1 MKEVTLKAKDGLML
15 SVAVFEVKTPKA
27 MIQIIH
33 GAKEHKERYYG
44 FAEYLNKMGYA
55 VIISD
60 NRGHGKSVNASYPL
74 GHIDSIDQLV
84 EDQHLVSLYMKAH
97 YSSIRKLVI
106 LGHSLGSTIARAYL
120 QKYEG
125 EVAKVVLSG
134 TVPANPQAAAA
145 LKAYPLHRMFKGKMG
160 KSKKLMALV
169 GLTTDDWVCSDPAVL
184 DAYRKDPLC
193 AGCEYTVTAMD
204 TIFNLALEMKKFEKF
219 PGKNKKL
226 PILSISG
233 ELDPVTGGAAGLQSV
248 IDDLAKYGYN
258 DVTNIVYPG
267 MKHEV
272 LNEPEKEKVYAD
284 VVKFIGKL

>member
-15 SVAVFEVKTPKA
+15 SVAVFEVKAPKA

-33 GAKEHKERYYG
+33 GAKEHKERYYD
-44 FAEYLNKMGYA
+44 FAQYLNKMGYA

-60 NRGHGKSVNASYPL
+60 LRGHGKSVNANYPL
-74 GHIDSIDQLV
+74 GHFDSVDQLV

-97 YSSIRKLVI
+97 YSSLRKLVI

-120 QKYEG
+120 QKYED
-125 EVAKVVLSG
+125 EIAKLVLSG
-134 TVPANPQAAAA
+134 TVPPNPQAGLA

-160 KSKKLMALV
+160 KSKKLMALA
-169 GLTTDDWVCSDPAVL
+169 GLNTDDWVCSDPAIL

-204 TIFNLALEMKKFEKF
+204 TIFNLALEIQKTEKF

-226 PILSISG
+226 SILNISG
-233 ELDPVTGGAAGLQSV
+233 SADPVTGGEEGLASS
-248 IDDLAKYGYN
+248 IADLNKYGYT
-258 DVTNIVYPG
+258 DVQNIVYEG

>member
-27 MIQIIH
+27 MVQIIH

-60 NRGHGKSVNASYPL
+60 TRGHGKSVNASYPL
-74 GHIDSIDQLV
+74 GHIDSVDQLV
-84 EDQHLVSLYMKAH
+84 EDQYLVSLYMKAH
-97 YSSIRKLVI
+97 YSSLRKLVV

-125 EVAKVVLSG
+125 EITKLVLSG
-134 TVPANPQAAAA
+134 TVPPNPQASMA

-160 KSKKLMALV
+160 KSKKLMALA

-193 AGCEYTVTAMD
+193 NGVEYTVTGMD
-204 TIFNLALEMKKFEKF
+204 TIFNLALEVQKAEKY

-226 PILSISG
+226 AILSISG
-233 ELDPVTGGAAGLQSV
+233 EKDPVTGGEAGLAAA
-248 IDDLAKYGYN
+248 IADLNKFGYSN
-258 DVTNIVYPG
+258 VQNIVYPG
-267 MKHEV
+267 MLHEV

-284 VVKFIGKL
+284 VVKFLG

>member
-15 SVAVFEVKTPKA
+15 SVAVFEVKAPKA

-33 GAKEHKERYYG
+33 GAKEHKERYYD
-44 FAEYLNKMGYA
+44 FAEWLNKKGYA

-60 NRGHGKSVNASYPL
+60 TRGHGKSVNASYPL
-74 GHIDSIDQLV
+74 GHIDSVDQLV

-97 YSSIRKLVI
+97 YSSLRKLVV

-125 EVAKVVLSG
+125 EIAKVVLSG

-145 LKAYPLHRMFKGKMG
+145 LKAFPLHRMFKGKMG

-193 AGCEYTVTAMD
+193 NGVEYTVTAMD
-204 TIFNLALEMKKFEKF
+204 TIFNLALEMHKYEKY

-226 PILSISG
+226 SILSISG
-233 ELDPVTGGAAGLQSV
+233 EKDPVTGGEAGLQSV
-248 IDDLAKYGYN
+248 IEDLKKYGYS
-258 DVTNIVYPG
+258 DIQNIVYPG
-267 MKHEV
+267 MLHEV
-272 LNEPEKEKVYAD
+272 LNEPDKEKVYAD
-284 VVKFIGKL
+284 VIKFIGTL